1 MSSVHNHNTGL
12 TINIYNPPP
21 APETSQAR
29 MRGLS
34 QEQDFEN
41 CGTDNDGDGSSAI
54 DNLPLPGWMKAALK
68 SMFGETGDGLPSS
81 SDAAKSLRDFQKDHD
96 IGLLGSEQVKHMA
109 ETGYCTMP
117 NGKQELVPEEVQ
129 LAAQKMMANNGEL
142 FKKLETAI
150 RPNHDGLLSAADY
163 DAALK
168 DGSIGK
174 PGTADLPTEQ
184 VLDSDAFFKAMMGG
198 AISGNRPGEY
208 NAAKS
213 IQGFQKEHDIKHLTS
228 DQVAQMADT
237 GYCTKRGGDTF
248 QVPPDIQSAAKKMM
262 DNNGEL
268 FKKLETSIRAEHDG
282 LLSQPDVDQAVKN
295 GSIGREGPTQ
305 HIMGGAPADT
315 NRSFLDDFDGND
327 SDMLEQFLKLFVNDL
342 VNKADPFSNFDNA
355 TQRLNLPT
363 DNAGN
368 GMPSSSDAARTIHD
382 FQAQK
387 GIELLSSAQAQQIAE
402 TGYCTLPDG
411 KTIQV
416 PPDVQAACMKA
427 MENNA
432 DLFKKLESAVTGD
445 FDGLLSKA
453 DYHEAMRDGT
463 IGKPGAMANGGT
475 TGANGSTGPGPAA
488 PNSNGPV
495 DKSEFGA
502 IDTMGTFM
510 KDNMGKEMLNRD
522 QIQQM
527 ADTGK
532 LTKQNG
538 VTMDVPP
545 DVQESA
551 KRMMADNGAMFD
563 KIEVAHNGKKDG
575 IISQADLKPA
585 WKDSVKE
592 TTTTIIDFQKSELKG
607 DFLTRANM
615 KEMADTG
622 NLTKNDGSVVQVP
635 AKVREAAKNYMDND
649 AKLFKEV
656 ESWQNNKHDDKLSV
670 KDGETR
676 RHRLDHG
683 KNSLAAAFAPIP
695 LAGRAA
701 AAAA

>member
-12 TINIYNPPP
+12 TINIYNPP
-21 APETSQAR
+21 APETTPSK

-34 QEQDFEN
+34 FQEQDFESSVCEGN
-41 CGTDNDGDGSSAI
+41 RDDSSAI
-54 DNLPLPGWMKAALK
+54 DKLPLPAWFKAALK
-68 SMFGETGDGLPSS
+68 GVLGDSGDGLPSS
-81 SDAAKSLRDFQKDHD
+81 ANAAKTLRDFQKEND

-117 NGKQELVPEEVQ
+117 NGKQELVPEQVQ

-184 VLDSDAFFKAMMGG
+184 VLDIDAFLKGMMGG
-198 AISGNRPGEY
+198 AISGNRPLEY
-208 NAAKS
+208 AAAKT

-228 DQVAQMADT
+228 DQVKQMADT
-237 GYCTKRGGDTF
+237 GYCTLRGGDTF
-248 QVPPDIQSAAKKMM
+248 QVPPDVQNAAKKMM

-295 GSIGREGPTQ
+295 GSIGRDGPTH
-305 HIMGGAPADT
+305 HIMGGGAPSDLD
-315 NRSFLDDFDGND
+315 RSSLLNDFGDAD
-327 SDMLEQFLKLFVNDL
+327 SDLLMQFLKLFANDL
-342 VNKADPFSNFDNA
+342 MNQPGSSSNLDSIA
-355 TQRLNLPT
+355 GRLNLPT
-363 DNAGN
+363 DNAAN
-368 GMPSSSDAARTIHD
+368 GLPSSSDAAKTIHD
-382 FQAQK
+382 FQAQHN
-387 GIELLSSAQAQQIAE
+387 INLLSSAQAQQIAE
-402 TGYCTLPDG
+402 TGYCTLPGG

-432 DLFKKLESAVTGD
+432 DLYKKLESAVTGD

-453 DYHEAMRDGT
+453 DYHEAMKDGT
-463 IGKPGAMANGGT
+463 IGRPGAAAAN
-475 TGANGSTGPGPAA
+475 GANGTNGPAPA
-488 PNSNGPV
+488 TPNNIGSA

-502 IDTMGTFM
+502 IDTLGSFM
-510 KDNMGKEMLNRD
+510 KDNLGKEMLNRE

-545 DVQESA
+545 EVQASA
-551 KRMMADNGAMFD
+551 KRMLADNGALFD
-563 KIEVAHNGKKDG
+563 KVEVAHNGKKDG
-575 IISQADLKPA
+575 IISHADFAPA
-585 WKDSVKE
+585 WKDAVKS
-592 TTTTIIDFQKSELKG
+592 TTTTVIDFQKSELKG

-615 KEMADTG
+615 KEMAETG
-622 NLTKNDGSVVQVP
+622 NLTKADGSVVQVP
-635 AKVREAAKNYMDND
+635 ENVREAAKNYMDND

-670 KDGETR
+670 KDAEKR
-676 RHRLDHG
+676 
-683 KNSLAAAFAPIP
+683 
-695 LAGRAA
+695 RAA
-701 AAAA
+701 AAA